1 VPGPAR
7 VIHAVLSH
15 ARGSVAIVPEQSA

>member
-15 ARGSVAIVPEQSA
+15 ARGPVVTVPQQSD

>member
-15 ARGSVAIVPEQSA
+15 ARGSVAIVPAQTD